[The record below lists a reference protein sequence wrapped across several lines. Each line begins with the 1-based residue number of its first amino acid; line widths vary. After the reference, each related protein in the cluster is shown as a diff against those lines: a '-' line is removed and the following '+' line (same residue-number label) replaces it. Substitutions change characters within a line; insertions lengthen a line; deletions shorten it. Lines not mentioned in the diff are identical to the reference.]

1 MIKKVRVYDK
11 NSFYFN
17 TSENLWCWKQTS
29 TGKLFKASTKTELLK
44 IKEKQFIG
52 SGNYEREPREYNLGK
67 GQISTEE
74 FGKMTGVGTK
84 QYISLLLKRGTTP
97 ISSYNKISGGDGVHK
112 PEGRRK
118 KGLHFI
124 KCLEKSKISYDRV
137 LNQYN
142 TKVWVFQNVNQEKI
156 DTFKKLWIVY

>member
-1 MIKKVRVYDK
+1 MIKKLRIYDK

-17 TSENLWCWKQTS
+17 SSENLWCWKQTS
-29 TGKLFKASTKTELLK
+29 TGKIFKASTKTELLK

-52 SGNYEREPREYNLGK
+52 SGNYKREPREYILGK
-67 GQISTEE
+67 GQIITDE
-74 FGKMTGVGTK
+74 FGKMTGLGSK
-84 QYISLLLKRGTTP
+84 HYISLLLKRGTTP
-97 ISSYNKISGGDGVHK
+97 ISSYDKNTGGAGIHK

-118 KGLHFI
+118 KGLQFI

-142 TKVWVFQNVNQEKI
+142 TMVWVFHNINQEKI
-156 DTFKKLWIVY
+156 DAFKKFWAE